1 MWVVRRENFTL
12 VQALRG
18 IAALWV
24 VLFHLEKQ
32 GAIGG
37 LTAHV
42 PAQLSY
48 AAFGYGSAGVA
59 VFFVLS
65 GFVIAHSL
73 NGKEMTPA
81 ELGRFAL
88 RRSVRLDPAYWAS
101 IMLTVS
107 VAAMLALA
115 HDEAPNGTFLPWQSP
130 FVNPGRICHE
140 VDPR

>member
-1 MWVVRRENFTL
+1 M
-12 VQALRG
+12 RG
-18 IAALWV
+18 FAALWV
-24 VLFHLEKQ
+24 VFFHLDKQ
-32 GAIGG
+32 GAITG
-37 LTAHV
+37 LTAHL
-42 PAQLSY
+42 PARLSY
-48 AAFGYGSAGVA
+48 VAFGYGSAGVA
-59 VFFVLS
+59 IFFALS

-115 HDEAPNGTFLPWQSP
+115 HHEAPNGTFLPWQSP